1 MKKKIVSALLT
12 ATMVCGMSVV
22 PAVGVAAADDTI
34 TVGFSQVGAESD
46 WRTANTESMKSTF
59 SEENGYEL
67 IFDDAQQKQE
77 NQLTAIRN
85 FIQQEVDY
93 IVLAPVTETG
103 WDTVLQEA
111 KDADIPVIIVDRM
124 VDVSDDS
131 LYTTWIGTDS
141 LLEGRKAAEWLNAY
155 TTAKGI
161 DAKDVNIVDIQGT
174 IGSTAQIGRSKGL
187 EEGVDNYGWNLLA
200 QQSGEFTQAKG
211 QEVMESILKQSG
223 DDIDVVYCEN
233 DNEAFGAI
241 DAIKAA
247 GYEVGGE
254 EGQIL
259 VMSFD
264 TTNAGLTQTLSGE
277 ITCDTE
283 CNPLHGPRAE
293 ELIKKLNSH
302 REQFITAMDDDLNTA
317 DGVAAVFE
325 LVKDINTSIL
335 DKEVSKNVCQTAA
348 AVFDELCDVL
358 GILYNR
364 KNNDVDSD
372 IEALIEERQQAR
384 ANKDWATADR
394 IRDELKAKG
403 IILKDTPQGVTWTK
417 E

>member
-46 WRTANTESMKSTF
+46 WRTANRESMKSTF

-93 IVLAPVTETG
+93 ILLAPVTETG

-211 QEVMESILKQSG
+211 QEVMESMLKQY
-223 DDIDVVYCEN
+223 DNINVVYCEN

-241 DAIKAA
+241 DAIEAA
-247 GYEVGGE
+247 GKTVGSDIANGE
-254 EGQIL
+254 IM

-264 TTNAGLTQTLSGE
+264 TTNAGLTDTLAGK
-277 ITCDTE
+277 IACDVE

-293 ELIKKLNSH
+293 ELIKALEAGEEVEKLNYVDEEIFATDDTVDKVKAVNSLD
-302 REQFITAMDDDLNTA
+302 EEGEYDVTPITQEII
-317 DGVAAVFE
+317 DG
-325 LVKDINTSIL
+325 
-335 DKEVSKNVCQTAA
+335 
-348 AVFDELCDVL
+348 
-358 GILYNR
+358 
-364 KNNDVDSD
+364 
-372 IEALIEERQQAR
+372 R
-384 ANKDWATADR
+384 AY
-394 IRDELKAKG
+394 
-403 IILKDTPQGVTWTK
+403 
-417 E
+417 